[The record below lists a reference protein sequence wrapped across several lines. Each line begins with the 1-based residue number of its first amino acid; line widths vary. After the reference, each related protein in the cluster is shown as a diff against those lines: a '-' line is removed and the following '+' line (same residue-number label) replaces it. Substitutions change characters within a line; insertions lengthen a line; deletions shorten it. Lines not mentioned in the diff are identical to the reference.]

1 MSNSEK
7 VVNKSNKK
15 KSNDESITKVNNED
29 LIKDKKVNIKNN
41 LRSKKLDDLVTKLKK
56 GEGNI
61 YEIFNLI

>member
-15 KSNDESITKVNNED
+15 KLNDESITKVNNED

-41 LRSKKLDDLVTKLKK
+41 
-56 GEGNI
+56 
-61 YEIFNLI
+61 